1 MMVQA
6 LQEANTGLSTYEQ
19 LAKDVC
25 WFCGFF
31 SKLQYSSAKR
41 DDNMVTHNLTRMF
54 INFLDYVVWMEEVPP
69 LILHVFQADK
79 ALLV

>member
-1 MMVQA
+1 MMVQE

-25 WFCGFF
+25 WFSGFF
-31 SKLQYSSAKR
+31 SKLQYSHTKR
-41 DDNMVTHNLTRMF
+41 DGNKVTHSLARMS
-54 INFLDYVVWMEEVPP
+54 INFSDCVVWMEDVPP
-69 LILHVFQADK
+69 PILCVLQADK